1 MYQPDVYTSFGFSS
15 YPTLVGLIIVMQF
28 IFSPYN
34 LVFGFISVQMTRQFE
49 YQADSFALA
58 QNKATF
64 LRSALIK
71 LASENLMFPVADP
84 LYSAFNHTHPTILE
98 RLRALKQKEE

>member
-1 MYQPDVYTSFGFSS
+1 
-15 YPTLVGLIIVMQF
+15 MQ
-28 IFSPYN
+28 
-34 LVFGFISVQMTRQFE
+34 LTRQFE

-58 QNKATF
+58 QQKATF

-71 LASENLMFPVADP
+71 LASENLSFPVADS

-98 RLRALKQKEE
+98 RLRALKDKEE